1 MYGIALAYEE
11 LKSLNDRIDYLEK
24 QAPAKDV
31 MVELVE
37 AIIAK
42 QNVEEEIAFLEEAC
56 FGDKAVF

>member
-1 MYGIALAYEE
+1 MYSIALAYEE

-24 QAPAKDV
+24 QTPAKDV
-31 MVELVE
+31 TVELVE

-56 FGDKAVF
+56 FDDKAVL